1 VNCAD
6 IAIDSSTKGGASAFI
21 SKLKKMT
28 VANLV
33 GYTQGVQPEGD
44 GKGNFVGIGPSAQE
58 IQANSGGKAAA
69 MAAASGSGPLNS
81 KENNK
86 DTKNPTCVPM
96 NQNNPN
102 TGN

>member
-6 IAIDSSTKGGASAFI
+6 VAIKSSTKGDASGFI
-21 SKLKKMT
+21 SKLKKIT
-28 VANLV
+28 VANLI
-33 GYTQGVQPEGD
+33 GKGKVQPEGD
-44 GKGNFVGIGPSAQE
+44 GGGNSMGIGPSAQE
-58 IQANSGGKAAA
+58 IQANSGGNAAA
-69 MAAASGSGPLNS
+69 MATASGSGPLNG